1 MVSYK
6 ALNTTAESS
15 LSNASHGTWNID
27 GGQRTAT
34 HESPPS
40 NASHG
45 TWNIDGGQST
55 AVTESLPSN
64 ASHLTSSNTVSDFS
78 RGSTFILKPFY
89 SSSIG

>member
-6 ALNTTAESS
+6 ALNTVTESI
-15 LSNASHGTWNID
+15 LTNASHGTWNID
-27 GGQRTAT
+27 GGQRTAA
-34 HESPPS
+34 HES
-40 NASHG
+40 
-45 TWNIDGGQST
+45 I
-55 AVTESLPSN
+55 PSN